1 MAESFW
7 ILHRD
12 PRWREAL
19 RRLVGGAPR
28 LADPTDPGALADA
41 PLPNV
46 ILLGASGDFEAE
58 LAWAH
63 RTAARRVRA
72 ETGPLW
78 LVLVAPRDSEEARRL
93 FDGLPAEVLAVSGEQ
108 TELRR
113 ALRRALAR
121 RSAAA
126 VSERR
131 LRDRL
136 NARFSCWLGDLDAPE
151 LLAAIDPARRTLP
164 LLVRGEPG
172 TGRGLL
178 ARYLHMQAGTG
189 GEALG
194 CFASVSGGRELE
206 AGPLLAG
213 IVPEIGTPSAAHA
226 MTVCLEEADSL
237 APAVQRRLAR
247 WIENGPP
254 PGLVRGTPLRWMATA
269 GDLALEDRLEPDLA
283 RALAGL
289 FVRIPPLR
297 ERPEAVTQIAEET
310 ARAWIALRGG
320 STAPGPPRFSADAM
334 AALHA
339 HPWPGNAREL
349 EAVVRRTLAT
359 TRSDPVRASELV
371 FDTFP
376 LDLLAVLDDA
386 GPDYAARDDAGHGVR
401 DATGENRVIPDDAPH
416 RTSPDDA
423 SRDSRRDIGA
433 ERSAAQSESTTG
445 AGPQTE
451 PAASSTGYANA
462 GAPFR
467 RLAGAVAHEV
477 GNPLVG
483 IRTYAQMLPTRFD
496 DPEFREQFAARVEA
510 DTRRIENVVETLA
523 RLGASTTPTLA
534 AVDVSGLISRLLQ
547 LHRPRIQEERLVV
560 LEELDRD
567 APHALGDAET
577 LRFALGLL
585 LEEAMSWLA
594 ESGDLYVATT
604 HQPATVTGTGPR
616 LRILVRARGGS
627 RESGD
632 SGLRVSENTLAI
644 AAVEAVVLAHHGSL
658 AVESGEPGETLVLID
673 LPAP

>member
-1 MAESFW
+1 
-7 ILHRD
+7 
-12 PRWREAL
+12 
-19 RRLVGGAPR
+19 
-28 LADPTDPGALADA
+28 
-41 PLPNV
+41 
-46 ILLGASGDFEAE
+46 
-58 LAWAH
+58 
-63 RTAARRVRA
+63 
-72 ETGPLW
+72 
-78 LVLVAPRDSEEARRL
+78 
-93 FDGLPAEVLAVSGEQ
+93 
-108 TELRR
+108 
-113 ALRRALAR
+113 
-121 RSAAA
+121 
-126 VSERR
+126 
-131 LRDRL
+131 L
-136 NARFSCWLGDLDAPE
+136 NARFDCWLGDFEAPE

-164 LLVRGEPG
+164 LLIRGEPG

-226 MTVCLEEADSL
+226 MTICIEEADSL
-237 APAVQRRLAR
+237 SPAVQRRLGR

-254 PGLVRGTPLRWMATA
+254 PGLVRGAPLRWMATA

-289 FVRIPPLR
+289 YVRIPPLR
-297 ERPEAVTQIAEET
+297 ERPVAVTHIAEET
-310 ARAWIALRGG
+310 AHAWIALRGG
-320 STAPGPPRFSADAM
+320 SPAPGPPRFSADAM

-339 HPWPGNAREL
+339 YPWPGNAREL

-359 TRSDPVRASELV
+359 TRSDPVGAAELV
-371 FDTFP
+371 FDPLP
-376 LDLLAVLDDA
+376 LDLFAVADDA
-386 GPDYAARDDAGHGVR
+386 SVQLRDARVEASGSPAPDAAPGGEPRDDARDGSRETRR
-401 DATGENRVIPDDAPH
+401 DADSSGAPSGPTRH
-416 RTSPDDA
+416 PGR
-423 SRDSRRDIGA
+423 
-433 ERSAAQSESTTG
+433 
-445 AGPQTE
+445 AGPATAPGPGPR
-451 PAASSTGYANA
+451 PAASSTGGYASPA
-462 GAPFR
+462 AQFR

-483 IRTYAQMLPTRFD
+483 IRTYTQMLPTRFD
-496 DPEFREQFAARVEA
+496 DPEFRQQFTARVEE
-510 DTRRIENVVETLA
+510 DTRRIENVVETLT
-523 RLGASTTPTLA
+523 RLGATTTPTFA
-534 AVDVSGLISRLLQ
+534 AVDVSTLISRLLQ
-547 LHRPRIQEERLVV
+547 LHRSRIQEERLVV
-560 LEELDRD
+560 LEELDRE

-604 HQPATVTGTGPR
+604 HQPATATGTGPR
-616 LRILVRARGGS
+616 LRILVRSRGGP

-632 SGLRVSENTLAI
+632 TGLRMTENTLAI